1 MEMKLSIGDDNAELM
16 TVVTDNAR
24 VSWES
29 SVVSMRLSPCIHYG
43 AAKDK
48 RETLT
53 PPSGQVPEP
62 IPCCIFPCF
71 LLCLFVFK
79 IVCMC
84 YMSATKRGV
93 RSPGWSYRRL

>member
-1 MEMKLSIGDDNAELM
+1 MEMKLSIGNDNAELM

-43 AAKDK
+43 GAKDK

-53 PPSGQVPEP
+53 LPSGQVPEP
-62 IPCCIFPCF
+62 IPCCIFSLF
-71 LLCLFVFK
+71 FVLFVCF
-79 IVCMC
+79 
-84 YMSATKRGV
+84 
-93 RSPGWSYRRL
+93 